1 MSRTAI
7 LLAVVLLL
15 VAGVAGAAVVQ
26 PAIVQSRGA
35 DPTVDYAAF
44 ARFSPWDDRNYTLT
58 RADVALLS
66 PTEHELRDPIPVFYR
81 VALRRANPK
90 LRQEGVG
97 QYPRSAVNAF
107 RMHYRG
113 YLYDGRIFTRI
124 TLLEDGSFAF
134 RDAGLPVAEAYA
146 PDALDGEVRISSPIG
161 AAESAVAINPVNRD
175 LVIAGTNGTDADFR
189 QIMWRST
196 DGGETWS
203 LAGNLPGPETCC
215 DPTVDWSIDG
225 TIAYTAS
232 LTTCGFSGCGVH
244 AYRSTDNGATWV
256 TPVQLVAS
264 GADKEYMHVDRVAAS
279 PHSDNIYLAW
289 HEGNVQKFARS
300 TDLGLTYS
308 PVLTLDSTRRGI
320 GSDLTSDTN
329 GNVYYFYPT
338 IDSANP
344 AQVRVLKSSDG
355 GATFAPA
362 VVVAPLNDRFD
373 FAIPAMDVRRA
384 FIYVSADT
392 DLSGGPFAN
401 RIYATWTDTTAA
413 ESGTPANNHARIVVA
428 RSADGG
434 ATWNTTLA
442 HESDDLDTVDRFH
455 PWLKVDEVG
464 RVHVIYYDTRVN
476 TDRTGVD
483 LFYSRSDDGGVTFT
497 APTRLST
504 VKSPKIDDNFE
515 WGDYNG
521 LDIVLD
527 NAIAIYTDNRDEL
540 GGTARSVDTYGIG
553 GFAPPAGDSYL
564 LSLDQ
569 GSTAVC
575 AGDPSPQRTVT
586 LARFGNYANPVTL
599 SLPGLDGA
607 VFPTSAFGTNP
618 VTPPGTSTFDLA
630 TAAGAPAATYNVVVR
645 GTGAGAAMGDP
656 PIVRDAT
663 YAVRIDN
670 LLAAAPN
677 LLTPNDGAGGV
688 QPRPTLSW
696 GAVPGAASYVVQVS
710 TTADFGS
717 IVDTG
722 NVDAPTTSYTTAASL
737 APNTQHWWRV
747 RATNGCGDSPL
758 SAVRSFTTANL
769 VCSSA
774 PLLIPDSPAAGVS
787 QPLAVS
793 APGAVSNLKV
803 TLRGT
808 HTWVGDL
815 LIRLSKDGVANP
827 VRLID
832 RPGRPDAGTTGTGCS
847 ANDFNTTLDDTAA
860 TAAEDQCSAT
870 PPAIGGP
877 QRPNDPLA
885 GFNGA
890 AIAGTWTLF
899 VQDLAGSDI
908 GQVTEWCLQ
917 LPSGGGPQPVIPGV
931 PDLAAASD
939 SGRSSTDNLT
949 NAASP
954 VFTGTCQNGDSIQLR
969 EGATDV
975 GTPALCSGGSY
986 SLSAAGLSDGVH
998 NIAARASIGP
1008 DSSAP
1013 SAALAVTIDRAAPAA
1028 PAITGPTTPQSPAV
1042 VVAGTGGEN
1051 NAELRVQEGATQVC
1065 SSILPAAGN
1074 WTCNATLPGAGLHVL
1089 TAFQSDAA
1097 GNASGNSAS
1106 FDVTV
1111 ADALF
1116 ANGFE

>member
-1 MSRTAI
+1 MSRIAAFVAAALL
-7 LLAVVLLL
+7 LLAGVVQ
-15 VAGVAGAAVVQ
+15 AAIVQ

-35 DPTVDYAAF
+35 DPGVDYAAF

-58 RADVALLS
+58 SADVALLS
-66 PTEHELRDPIPVFYR
+66 PDEHLLRDPIPVFYR

-90 LRQEGVG
+90 LPREGVG

-107 RMHYRG
+107 KMHYRG

-124 TLLEDGSFAF
+124 TLMDDGSFGF
-134 RDAGLPVAEAYA
+134 KDEGVPVAEAYA
-146 PDALDGEVRISSPIG
+146 PQALNGEVRITSPIG

-256 TPVQLVAS
+256 TPVQLVGS
-264 GADKEYMHVDRVAAS
+264 GADKEYMHVDRVSAS

-308 PVLTLDSTRRGI
+308 PVLTLDSSRRGI

-355 GATFAPA
+355 GASFAPA

-373 FAIPAMDVRRA
+373 FAIPAMEVRRA

-401 RIYATWTDTTAA
+401 RIYAAWTDTTAA
-413 ESGTPANNHARIVVA
+413 ESATPANNHARIVVA

-442 HESDDLDTVDRFH
+442 HESADLNTVDRFH

-476 TDRTGVD
+476 ADRTGVD

-504 VKSPKIDDNFE
+504 VKSPNIDDNFE

-564 LSLDQ
+564 LALDQ
-569 GSTAVC
+569 GSAAVC
-575 AGDPSPQRTVT
+575 AGTAVPQRTVT
-586 LARFGNYANPVTL
+586 LSRFGSYANPVTL
-599 SLPGLDGA
+599 SLPGLDAG

-618 VTPPGTSTFDLA
+618 VTPPGTSTLDLA
-630 TAAGAPAATYNVVVR
+630 TAAGAAAGTYNVIVR
-645 GTGAGAAMGDP
+645 GTGAGAVSGDP

-663 YAVRIDN
+663 YAVRVDN
-670 LLAAAPN
+670 LLAGAPT
-677 LLTPNDGAGGV
+677 LQTPADGAGGV
-688 QPRPTLSW
+688 IPRPTLSW
-696 GAVPGAASYVVQVS
+696 NALPGAASYVVQVS
-710 TTADFGS
+710 TTADFS
-717 IVDTG
+717 TIVDTG
-722 NVDAPTTSYTTAASL
+722 NVAAPAVSYQTATAL
-737 APNTQHWWRV
+737 APNTQHYWRV
-747 RATNGCGDSPL
+747 RAVNGCGDSPL

-769 VCSSA
+769 VCSSG
-774 PLLIPDSPAAGVS
+774 PLLIPDSPAAGVTQS
-787 QPLAVS
+787 IVVS

-803 TLRGT
+803 TLRGN

-815 LIRLSKDGVANP
+815 LFRLSKDGVATP

-832 RPGRPDAGTTGTGCS
+832 RPGVPASTNGCS
-847 ANDFNTTLDDTAA
+847 SNDFNVTLDDTAA

-870 PPAIGGP
+870 PPAIGGI
-877 QRPNDPLA
+877 QRPADVLA

-890 AIAGTWTLF
+890 PISGTWTLF
-899 VQDLAGSDI
+899 VQDLAGQDT

-917 LPSGGGPQPVIPGV
+917 LPSGGAPLPVIPGV
-931 PDLAAASD
+931 PDLAPASD
-939 SGRSSTDNLT
+939 SGRSSTDNIT
-949 NAASP
+949 NAQDP
-954 VFTGTCQNGDSIQLR
+954 VFTGTCQNGDTIQLR
-969 EGATDV
+969 EGAADV
-975 GTPALCSGGSY
+975 GASVLCSGGSY
-986 SLSAAGLSDGVH
+986 SATATGLAEGVH
-998 NIAARASIGP
+998 AIAARASLGVEL
-1008 DSSAP
+1008 SAP
-1013 SAALAVTIDRAAPAA
+1013 SGALSVTVDRTSPAA
-1028 PAITGPTTPQSPAV
+1028 PTITGPTTPQSPV
-1042 VVAGTGGEN
+1042 VLVAGAGGET
-1051 NAELRVQEGATQVC
+1051 NAEVRVLEGVDQRC
-1065 SSILPAAGN
+1065 STILAAPGT
-1074 WTCNATLPGAGLHVL
+1074 WSCSATLVGAGLHTL
-1089 TAFQSDAA
+1089 TAFQSDIA
-1097 GNASGNSAS
+1097 GNGGPDSAT

-1111 ADALF
+1111 ADAVY